1 MIRLPKIFQKNST
14 SSTQDYSPRAYQK
27 SSDAEASDSAVTED
41 PEKQKARH
49 RLVGAAV
56 LVLIAVI
63 GLPKVFDSQP
73 KKVNNDVV
81 LQMVA
86 SVVEPPK
93 GDEKKVPTE
102 SVNKVEEKVDPAAKT
117 EVKPTAVEES
127 KSKTTDKSN
136 KPDKAAEKG
145 LDKGEEIVEE
155 VKPTSKDAESKVANN
170 ASKFI
175 LQIGAFSSQDR
186 AKNWISKLKAEK
198 IPTYTQE
205 RKKDDGTLYLLRAGP
220 FKTRAEAEAAE
231 KKARNMGL
239 TPKIVESK

>member
-1 MIRLPKIFQKNST
+1 MIRLPKIFQKNSP
-14 SSTQDYSPRAYQK
+14 SSSQDYSPRAYQK
-27 SSDAEASDSAVTED
+27 STDAEASDSAVTED

-93 GDEKKVPTE
+93 ADEKKVPVE
-102 SVNKVEEKVDPAAKT
+102 SVKAEEKVDSVAKT
-117 EVKPTAVEES
+117 EVKPTVAEET
-127 KSKTTDKSN
+127 KSKTADKSN
-136 KPDKAAEKG
+136 KSDKAAEKG

-155 VKPTSKDAESKVANN
+155 VKPTSKDTDSKVANN

>member
-1 MIRLPKIFQKNST
+1 MIRLPKIFQKNSP
-14 SSTQDYSPRAYQK
+14 SSSQDYSPRAYQK
-27 SSDAEASDSAVTED
+27 SSDVEASDSAVTED

-93 GDEKKVPTE
+93 GDEKKVPAE
-102 SVNKVEEKVDPAAKT
+102 SVKTEEKVDPVAKT
-117 EVKPTAVEES
+117 EVKPTVAEET
-127 KSKTTDKSN
+127 KSKTADKSN
-136 KPDKAAEKG
+136 KSAEKG

-155 VKPTSKDAESKVANN
+155 VKPTSKDTDSKVANN